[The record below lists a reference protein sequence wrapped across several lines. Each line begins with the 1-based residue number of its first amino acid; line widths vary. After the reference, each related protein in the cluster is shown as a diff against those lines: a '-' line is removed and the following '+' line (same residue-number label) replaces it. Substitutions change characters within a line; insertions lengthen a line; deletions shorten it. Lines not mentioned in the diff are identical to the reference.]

1 MNEKYESKMNQE
13 AREKIMPIN
22 SKIDTT
28 LLK

>member
-13 AREKIMPIN
+13 TREKIMPIN